1 MIISVTRPRFIP
13 ICRRLC
19 IGFVREVYCRWELGC
34 VAAHAF
40 ALLCLCCQVEDE
52 REAIMTEIEEMAA
65 SFRSRGKCADWLA
78 GADPLIAK
86 ASHVYA
92 LLVLCHAV

>member
-1 MIISVTRPRFIP
+1 MS
-13 ICRRLC
+13 
-19 IGFVREVYCRWELGC
+19 EVHCRWELGC

-52 REAIMTEIEEMAA
+52 REAMMTEIEEMAA
-65 SFRSRGKCADWLA
+65 SFRRRGKCADWLA

-86 ASHVYA
+86 ASHMYA
-92 LLVLCHAV
+92 LLVLMMFGSLGI